1 LKGEN
6 EMNTNEIMVNEE
18 IIETTEGIATASSGN
33 GIKKV
38 VGTGLTLLVGFV
50 AYKYVI
56 KPVVAKIK
64 AKKEQQ
70 RINAEV
76 YDFDDA
82 KIDE

>member
-1 LKGEN
+1 
-6 EMNTNEIMVNEE
+6 MNTNEIMVNEE
-18 IIETTEGIATASSGN
+18 IIETTEGIATAGSGN

-70 RINAEV
+70 RINKEVDNFDYAE
-76 YDFDDA
+76 
-82 KIDE
+82 IEE

>member
-1 LKGEN
+1 
-6 EMNTNEIMVNEE
+6 MNTNEIMVNEA
-18 IIETTEGIATASSGN
+18 EGIATAGSGN
-33 GIKKV
+33 GIKKA

>member
-1 LKGEN
+1 
-6 EMNTNEIMVNEE
+6 MDINEIMVNE
-18 IIETTEGIATASSGN
+18 TEGIATAGSGK
-33 GIKKV
+33 GFKKA

-50 AYKYVI
+50 TYKYVI

-76 YDFDDA
+76 DDFDDA

>member
-1 LKGEN
+1 
-6 EMNTNEIMVNEE
+6 MNTNEIMVNEKV
-18 IIETTEGIATASSGN
+18 IETTEGIATAGSGN

-64 AKKEQQ
+64 AKKEQR